1 MSPTPFHPGHRF
13 SDEELLAF
21 VEGELTADQADR
33 LSMRLLAD
41 PDLYRRLEQMRINR
55 SVLMSMPDAA
65 APADLADRVQQILEQ
80 RSLLDAPVGVDAL
93 TPGTL
98 RLISDGTPTTGIR
111 RSTTLPRASWW
122 QGRGALAAGIGLL
135 LCGTAYWGYTAIQRT
150 LPPTLDP
157 GKVIALNTNESNTR
171 ADSGATTQPGNLAGD
186 ASPVDSGRSAS
197 ATLASKGEGPRT
209 ISDGPGET
217 DIAMA
222 AREELDP
229 IEALLERARPTLA
242 DLASS
247 IALPDRPMS
256 EADALRLAREGRL
269 AIRIN
274 TLQPTHAGRGMDKL
288 TQVAPESG
296 RTWKFARLEGQDAGA
311 VRAALDQTAEIHAQH
326 NAVRKERQTAV
337 ASDLPANASLD
348 QVARFLQRM
357 EPIQFPMS
365 TPSLTPGKPGLSGLG
380 ADPTRPLFVAECDA
394 RAGSL
399 NAIRGLITEY
409 ARSGI
414 TFIELAEPVNAA
426 GTADDAAI
434 IWWTQSPAQW
444 SPRIRVPVV
453 IGN

>member
-13 SDEELLAF
+13 SDDELLAF
-21 VEGELTADQADR
+21 VEGELSASDADR

-55 SVLMSMPDAA
+55 SVLMSLPDTA
-65 APADLADRVQQILEQ
+65 APADLADRVQQMLEQ
-80 RSLLDAPVGVDAL
+80 RSLLDAPVGVDTL

-98 RLISDGTPTTGIR
+98 RLISDGSPTTGVR
-111 RSTTLPRASWW
+111 RATTLPRASWW
-122 QGRGALAAGIGLL
+122 QTRGALAAGIGLL
-135 LCGTAYWGYTAIQRT
+135 VCGGAYWGYSAIQKT

-157 GKVIALNTNESNTR
+157 KPIAINTKPNLPQPTSTESDLNP
-171 ADSGATTQPGNLAGD
+171 SGTMANAV
-186 ASPVDSGRSAS
+186 A
-197 ATLASKGEGPRT
+197 ENPRT
-209 ISDGPGET
+209 SDGPSDT
-217 DIAMA
+217 DIADA
-222 AREELDP
+222 ARAEDDP
-229 IEALLERARPTLA
+229 IEAILERARPTLA

-256 EADALRLAREGRL
+256 ELDALRLAREGRL

-288 TQVAPESG
+288 AQVAPESG
-296 RTWKFARLEGQDAGA
+296 RTWKFARLEGQSAGA
-311 VRAALDQTAEIHAQH
+311 VRAALDQTAELHAQH
-326 NAVRKERQTAV
+326 NAARKDRQTAV
-337 ASDLPANASLD
+337 ASDLPPNAPMD
-348 QVARFLQRM
+348 EVARFLQRM
-357 EPIQFPMS
+357 GPIQFPMS
-365 TPSLTPGKPGLSGLG
+365 APQLTPQGVIG

-414 TFIELAEPVNAA
+414 TFIELAEPVN
-426 GTADDAAI
+426 TVTSSDDAAV
-434 IWWTQSPAQW
+434 IWWTQPPAQW
-444 SPRIRVPVV
+444 APRIRVPVV